1 MRALETKVPPPVVA
15 LLCGWLMW
23 MAARFTPGVGVA
35 RTVLD
40 PVALAVAVAG
50 LAVEIAGI
58 WAFWRAR
65 TTPNPMQPCHASTL
79 VTGGVYRFTRN
90 PMYVGDAVIL
100 AGWAVYLGNVI
111 ALAGVVAFVA
121 YIDRFQIRAEERAM
135 GELFGSV
142 YDYFRARVRRWV

>member
-1 MRALETKVPPPVVA
+1 
-15 LLCGWLMW
+15 
-23 MAARFTPGVGVA
+23 
-35 RTVLD
+35 
-40 PVALAVAVAG
+40 
-50 LAVEIAGI
+50 
-58 WAFWRAR
+58 
-65 TTPNPMQPCHASTL
+65 
-79 VTGGVYRFTRN
+79 
-90 PMYVGDAVIL
+90 VGDAVIL